1 MSTFLNIRV
10 TDQTA
15 RAAQDAVASGETVE
29 LRTRHGEL
37 LRGNVRSVEY
47 IFGPDQGWF
56 VLFEVPDDR
65 FLSHHIPR
73 PRRVVH

>member
-15 RAAQDAVASGETVE
+15 RVAQDAVASGETVE

-47 IFGPDQGWF
+47 IFGSDQGWF

-65 FLSHHIPR
+65 FLSHR
-73 PRRVVH
+73 VPRRIVH